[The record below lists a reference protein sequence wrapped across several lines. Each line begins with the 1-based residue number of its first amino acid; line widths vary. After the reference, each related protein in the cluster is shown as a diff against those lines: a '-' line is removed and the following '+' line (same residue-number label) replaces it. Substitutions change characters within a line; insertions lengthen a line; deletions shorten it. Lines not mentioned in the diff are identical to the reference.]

1 MTLTGA
7 SRIFN
12 VFRVE
17 AEHMMQTTSKVNA
30 VILAGDRRAS
40 IQVRSDNKA
49 FLSLKG
55 RPLFVHVLQAMR
67 NARLVGDI
75 VVVGPQER
83 LESDL
88 AAHGMQGVR
97 VVEQRDSMIDN
108 FKAGY
113 VAALNL
119 DDDTDFWSLKGSA
132 YEKIPILVAP
142 CDIPLLVAEEVDEF
156 IARSNMHEYDYS
168 IGVTSEKVLS
178 HYYPSEG
185 KAGIQMIYFHVR
197 EDLLRHN
204 NLHVA
209 KPLTFAHLDYIEKM
223 YEWRYQTRFANIMRM
238 LFSFLLVGWRL
249 FKGLRVFILLQLS
262 LYYDRHGHPKL
273 SDRIRS
279 LVCFN
284 RLAEGIGNALGAR
297 VQVVYTHFG
306 GAVLDADNDRDFSAI
321 EARYDEWMEYQRNLF
336 P

>member
-1 MTLTGA
+1 M
-7 SRIFN
+7 R
-12 VFRVE
+12 
-17 AEHMMQTTSKVNA
+17 TTSKVNA
-30 VILAGDRRAS
+30 VILAGDRQAS

-49 FLSLKG
+49 FLPLKG
-55 RPLFVHVLQAMR
+55 KPLFIHVLHALQK
-67 NARLVGDI
+67 ARLVGDI
-75 VVVGPQER
+75 VVVGPRER
-83 LESDL
+83 VESEL
-88 AAHGMQGVR
+88 AAHGIQGVR
-97 VVEQRDSMIDN
+97 VVDQRDNMIEN

-113 VAALNL
+113 VAALGL
-119 DDDTDFWSLKGSA
+119 DDGTEFWSLKGTE
-132 YEKIPILVAP
+132 YEQIPVLVSP

-156 IARSNMHEYDYS
+156 VARSNMHEYDYS

-178 HYYPSEG
+178 HYYPRDG

-223 YEWRYQTRFANIMRM
+223 YEWRYQTRTANIIRM
-238 LFSFLLVGWRL
+238 LFSLLFAGWRL
-249 FKGLRVFILLQLS
+249 FKGLRVFILLQIS
-262 LYYDRHGHPKL
+262 LFYDRQGHPKL

-284 RLAEGIGNALGAR
+284 RLSEGIGNALGAR

-306 GAVLDADNDRDFSAI
+306 GAVLDADNDKDFTAI

>member
-1 MTLTGA
+1 M
-7 SRIFN
+7 R
-12 VFRVE
+12 
-17 AEHMMQTTSKVNA
+17 TTSKVNA

-49 FLSLKG
+49 FLPLRGK
-55 RPLFVHVLQAMR
+55 PLFVHVLHALQK
-67 NARLVGDI
+67 ARLVGDI
-75 VVVGPQER
+75 VVVGPRER
-83 LESDL
+83 VESEL
-88 AAHGMQGVR
+88 AAHGIQGVR
-97 VVEQRDSMIDN
+97 VVDQRDNMIEN

-113 VAALNL
+113 VAALGL
-119 DDDTDFWSLKGSA
+119 DDGTEFWSLKGTE
-132 YEKIPILVAP
+132 YEQIPVLVSP

-156 IARSNMHEYDYS
+156 VARSNMHEYDYS

-178 HYYPSEG
+178 HYYPRDG

-223 YEWRYQTRFANIMRM
+223 YEWRYQTRTANIIRM
-238 LFSFLLVGWRL
+238 LFSLLFAGWRL
-249 FKGLRVFILLQLS
+249 FKGLRVFILLQIS
-262 LYYDRHGHPKL
+262 LFYDRQGHPKL

-284 RLAEGIGNALGAR
+284 RLSEGIGNALGAR

-306 GAVLDADNDRDFSAI
+306 GAVLDADNDTDFAAI
-321 EARYDEWMEYQRNLF
+321 EARYDEWMEYQQNLF

>member
-1 MTLTGA
+1 M
-7 SRIFN
+7 R
-12 VFRVE
+12 
-17 AEHMMQTTSKVNA
+17 TTSKVNA
-30 VILAGDRRAS
+30 IILAGDRRAS

-49 FLSLKG
+49 FLPLKG
-55 RPLFVHVLQAMR
+55 MPLFVHVLHALQQ
-67 NARLVGDI
+67 ARLVGDI
-75 VVVGPQER
+75 VVVGPRER
-83 LESDL
+83 LESEL
-88 AAHGMQGVR
+88 AAHDIQGVR
-97 VVEQRDSMIDN
+97 VVDQRDNMIEN

-113 VAALNL
+113 VATLGL
-119 DDDTDFWSLKGSA
+119 DEDTEFWRLKGTE
-132 YEKIPILVAP
+132 YEQIPVLVSP

-168 IGVTSEKVLS
+168 IGVTSEKTLS
-178 HYYPSEG
+178 HYYPRDG

-223 YEWRYQTRFANIMRM
+223 YEWRYQTRTANIIRM
-238 LFSFLLVGWRL
+238 LFSLLFAGWRL
-249 FKGLRVFILLQLS
+249 FKGLRVFILLQIS
-262 LYYDRHGHPKL
+262 LFYDRHGHPKL

-306 GAVLDADNDRDFSAI
+306 GAVLDADNDKDFTAI

>member
-1 MTLTGA
+1 M
-7 SRIFN
+7 R
-12 VFRVE
+12 
-17 AEHMMQTTSKVNA
+17 TTSKINA
-30 VILAGDRRAS
+30 IVLAGDRQAS
-40 IQVRSDNKA
+40 IQVRNDNKA
-49 FLSLKG
+49 FLLLRG
-55 RPLFVHVLQAMR
+55 VPLFIHVLQALQ
-67 NARLVGDI
+67 NARLVGDV
-75 VVVGPQER
+75 VVVGPRER
-83 LESDL
+83 LESEL
-88 AAHGMQGVR
+88 IARGIQGVR
-97 VVEQRDSMIDN
+97 VVDQRDNMVEN

-113 VAALNL
+113 VASLGL
-119 DDDTDFWSLKGSA
+119 DDTTGFWSLKGSD
-132 YEKIPILVAP
+132 YEQVPVLVAP

-178 HYYPSEG
+178 HYYPRDGKEG
-185 KAGIQMIYFHVR
+185 VQMIYFHVK

-223 YEWRYQTRFANIMRM
+223 YEWRYQTRTANILRM
-238 LFSFLLVGWRL
+238 FFSILLAGWRL

-262 LYYDRHGHPKL
+262 LFYDRHGHPKL

-297 VQVVYTHFG
+297 VHVVYTHFG
-306 GAVLDADNDRDFSAI
+306 GAVLDADNDKDFTAI
-321 EARYDEWMEYQRNLF
+321 EARYDEWMEHQRNLF

>member
-1 MTLTGA
+1 M
-7 SRIFN
+7 R
-12 VFRVE
+12 
-17 AEHMMQTTSKVNA
+17 TTSKVNA
-30 VILAGDRRAS
+30 VVLAGDRRAS
-40 IQVRSDNKA
+40 IQVKNDNKA
-49 FLSLKG
+49 FLPLKG
-55 RPLFVHVLQAMR
+55 RPLFVHVLQALQK
-67 NARLVGDI
+67 ARLVDEI
-75 VVVGPQER
+75 VVVGPRGR
-83 LESDL
+83 LEAEL
-88 AAHGMQGVR
+88 ADCGIQGVR
-97 VVEQRDSMIDN
+97 VVDQRDNMIEN

-113 VAALNL
+113 VATLGL
-119 DDDTDFWSLKGSA
+119 DDGTGFWSLKGT
-132 YEKIPILVAP
+132 EHEQIPVLVAP

-156 IARSNMHEYDYS
+156 VARSNMHEYDYS
-168 IGVTSEKVLS
+168 IGVTSENVLS
-178 HYYPSEG
+178 HYYPRDG

-204 NLHVA
+204 NLHIA

-223 YEWRYQTRFANIMRM
+223 YEWRYQTRTANIMRM
-238 LFSFLLVGWRL
+238 LFSLLFSGWRV

-262 LYYDRHGHPKL
+262 LFYDRHGHPKL

-306 GAVLDADNDRDFSAI
+306 GAVLDADNEKDFAAI
-321 EARYDEWMEYQRNLF
+321 TARYDEWIAYQHNLF